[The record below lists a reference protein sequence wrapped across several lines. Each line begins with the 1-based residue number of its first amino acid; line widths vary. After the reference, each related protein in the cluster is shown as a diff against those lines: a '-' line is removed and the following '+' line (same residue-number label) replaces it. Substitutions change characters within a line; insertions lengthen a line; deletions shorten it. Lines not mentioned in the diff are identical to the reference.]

1 MTRCKHCK
9 KLTHSEHLY
18 VVFQKEDIDKV
29 YEFMSLE
36 NWTPAYQYTDNL
48 PKKYGMLKI
57 VDIYIHFLFQE

>member
-1 MTRCKHCK
+1 M
-9 KLTHSEHLY
+9 Y